1 MGMSPRGDIG
11 GGDRGTP
18 WCCVLELLVL
28 LATPGGLVGGRQRLL
43 RICWGKTGSLRLLNG
58 YSLSVCGLGGTL
70 LRLALGEGSRR
81 TGLRLRRLL
90 GPRNGVHRLSDV
102 ENTRGE

>member
-1 MGMSPRGDIG
+1 M
-11 GGDRGTP
+11 
-18 WCCVLELLVL
+18 
-28 LATPGGLVGGRQRLL
+28 
-43 RICWGKTGSLRLLNG
+43 
-58 YSLSVCGLGGTL
+58 
-70 LRLALGEGSRR
+70 RLALGEGSRR